1 MSLWEKSNG
10 YFLVYDICQTL
21 WFFFNTWT
29 IYRLL
34 ALKVM
39 DQRREWRRDDDITFT
54 AHRGDI
60 EGISETGIKFV
71 KDTTSSQ
78 NGDNISKN
86 YSFASGRNNIN
97 GSKLGLSL
105 IHISEPTRPY

>member
-1 MSLWEKSNG
+1 
-10 YFLVYDICQTL
+10 
-21 WFFFNTWT
+21 
-29 IYRLL
+29 
-34 ALKVM
+34 M

-97 GSKLGLSL
+97 GSKLGRLSQSYSRS
-105 IHISEPTRPY
+105 ITKVPSSNSTS